1 MAEQPTFNR
10 RRVLELSGV
19 GAGLAIAG
27 CTGQVDDENGGDEL
41 DDDERR
47 VTVPIQIDQEAIQ
60 GEAEELQS
68 QVENEEI
75 SEEEAQEQL
84 EELEAELA
92 DEAMGAAEEAAES
105 LGLVI
110 EDDIELESP
119 QGSQIFILVSGSAT
133 GLIDFVEDE
142 SVRGL
147 LSAETFAQIE
157 AQQELQEQQGDEV
170 PVEQTQ

>member
-27 CTGQVDDENGGDEL
+27 CTGQV